1 MNTITPKVYVK
12 DRGHKKNKDADL
24 WSTVQKISIL
34 AMSVSQEMKQRR
46 KQIGTDVES
55 PQDTPTNDSSIHM
68 GSIVLEGSSE
78 GL

>member
-1 MNTITPKVYVK
+1 
-12 DRGHKKNKDADL
+12 
-24 WSTVQKISIL
+24 
-34 AMSVSQEMKQRR
+34 MSVPQEMKQRR